1 MAAGLPVE
9 GDDGPFVGDDLATVP
24 TLSPDGTVGDAR
36 AAMAEADASEA
47 VVVGCDGLAIGLVD
61 DEVLH
66 GADDGERLLERIVV
80 VPSTIRPSVT
90 LESLGGGEAH
100 RILVTTPDG
109 RLVGM
114 AAVKGDEDRDHDH
127 GDQDH
132 GGHDHGGHDD
142 DELTRMEEE
151 LDDLAAAV
159 RETFGDRDP
168 TEAELHSLL
177 RDRLMAEGRSPEEAD
192 RFLADLGGG

>member
-9 GDDGPFVGDDLATVP
+9 GDDGPFVGDEVTTVP

-47 VVVGCDGLAIGLVD
+47 VVVGCDGLAIGLVS

-66 GADDGERLLERIVV
+66 GADDGERLLEAMVV
-80 VPSTIRPSVT
+80 VPSAIRPSVT
-90 LESLGGGEAH
+90 LESLGGDEAR

-114 AAVKGDEDRDHDH
+114 AAVKGDD
-127 GDQDH
+127 DQDP
-132 GGHDHGGHDD
+132 GGHDH
-142 DELTRMEEE
+142 DEATRMEEE

-177 RDRLMAEGRSPEEAD
+177 RDRLMADGRSPDEAD

>member
-9 GDDGPFVGDDLATVP
+9 GDDGPFVGDEVTMVP
-24 TLSPDGTVGDAR
+24 TLSPHATVGDAR
-36 AAMAEADASEA
+36 AAMAEADASAA

-66 GADDGERLLERIVV
+66 GADDGERLLEPMVL
-80 VPSTIRPSVT
+80 VPSAIRPSVT
-90 LESLGGGEAH
+90 LESLDGGEAH
-100 RILVTTPDG
+100 RLLVTTPDG

-114 AAVKGDEDRDHDH
+114 AAVKGDDDRDHDDHDH

-132 GGHDHGGHDD
+132 GGHDH

-159 RETFGDRDP
+159 RERFGDHDP
-168 TEAELHSLL
+168 TEEELHSLL